1 LEILDYSESL
11 IRVMRFKKLCH
22 AALLDKKWAK
32 AAEYS
37 DEILRSS
44 VQIRRF
50 CEAQKAAS
58 PSGQ

>member
-1 LEILDYSESL
+1 
-11 IRVMRFKKLCH
+11 MRFKKLCH

-58 PSGQ
+58 QPDQ